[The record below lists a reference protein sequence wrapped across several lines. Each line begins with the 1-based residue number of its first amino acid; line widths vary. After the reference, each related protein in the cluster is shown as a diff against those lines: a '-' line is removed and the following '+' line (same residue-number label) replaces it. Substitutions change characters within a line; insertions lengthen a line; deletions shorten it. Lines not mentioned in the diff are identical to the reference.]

1 MSYRILIGL
10 LLQYGSTGRVPVA
23 AVATVQILAQK
34 APRLRVPARTGCLQK
49 LSTGCKLGNSY
60 RGTGRVAATVGVLR
74 TAQILAQ
81 KARATERTVGPYR

>member
-10 LLQYGSTGRVPVA
+10 LPQYRSTGRVA

-34 APRLRVPARTGCLQK
+34 APRLPARTGCLQK

>member
-10 LLQYGSTGRVPVA
+10 LPQYGSTGRVPVA

-34 APRLRVPARTGCLQK
+34 APRLPARTGCLQK

-60 RGTGRVAATVGVLR
+60 RGTGREAATVGVLR

-81 KARATERTVGPYR
+81 IRKLAPLSVL